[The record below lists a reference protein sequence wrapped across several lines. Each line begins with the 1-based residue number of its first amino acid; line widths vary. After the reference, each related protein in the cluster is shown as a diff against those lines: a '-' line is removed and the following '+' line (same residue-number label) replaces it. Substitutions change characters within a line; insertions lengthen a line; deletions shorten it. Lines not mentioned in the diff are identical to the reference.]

1 MLVNNC
7 NAYKYVLPRP
17 TSTKNVTSGHG
28 LRSVLQSCICTYNIY
43 SDSRLLYNVNNTHRY
58 VGRKKSI
65 VLKINFLFV
74 KKVEDTN
81 IKAKPK
87 KKGDSLTQMMM
98 KAQLRKTDDED
109 DEKEKARIYRKTGY
123 TEQQFCF

>member
-1 MLVNNC
+1 M
-7 NAYKYVLPRP
+7 
-17 TSTKNVTSGHG
+17 
-28 LRSVLQSCICTYNIY
+28 
-43 SDSRLLYNVNNTHRY
+43 HRY

-65 VLKINFLFV
+65 VLKINFLSV

-123 TEQQFCF
+123 TEQQFFF

>member
-43 SDSRLLYNVNNTHRY
+43 SDSRLQYNVNN
-58 VGRKKSI
+58 
-65 VLKINFLFV
+65 
-74 KKVEDTN
+74 
-81 IKAKPK
+81 A
-87 KKGDSLTQMMM
+87 
-98 KAQLRKTDDED
+98 
-109 DEKEKARIYRKTGY
+109 
-123 TEQQFCF
+123 

>member
-43 SDSRLLYNVNNTHRY
+43 SDSRLQYNVNNVY
-58 VGRKKSI
+58 SI
-65 VLKINFLFV
+65 LKINFLFV

-123 TEQQFCF
+123 T

>member
-1 MLVNNC
+1 M
-7 NAYKYVLPRP
+7 
-17 TSTKNVTSGHG
+17 S
-28 LRSVLQSCICTYNIY
+28 
-43 SDSRLLYNVNNTHRY
+43 
-58 VGRKKSI
+58 
-65 VLKINFLFV
+65 V

-123 TEQQFCF
+123 T

>member
-1 MLVNNC
+1 M
-7 NAYKYVLPRP
+7 
-17 TSTKNVTSGHG
+17 
-28 LRSVLQSCICTYNIY
+28 
-43 SDSRLLYNVNNTHRY
+43 HRY
-58 VGRKKSI
+58 VEQKKYI

-123 TEQQFCF
+123 TERQSFF

>member
-1 MLVNNC
+1 M
-7 NAYKYVLPRP
+7 
-17 TSTKNVTSGHG
+17 
-28 LRSVLQSCICTYNIY
+28 
-43 SDSRLLYNVNNTHRY
+43 HRY
-58 VGRKKSI
+58 VGRKKAI
-65 VLKINFLFV
+65 LVLKINFLSV
-74 KKVEDTN
+74 IKVEDTN

-123 TEQQFCF
+123 RTTILFFNFPLFNLSKQRKERWRKKQSENSKFIIFLKTFQPVRLK